1 MTGFARLIISLFRFT
16 RRANGLTYLSC
27 STKIQPLHPFFHL
40 NICMIYSNMPHPHHM
55 IYLIL
60 LDIFT
65 FIKVFLI
72 CLRREKKGGQTTKNL
87 SWGRKIRFMGGEG
100 GGGVKQGGGGAIEI
114 HLIYA

>member
-1 MTGFARLIISLFRFT
+1 MTGFARLIISLSLHT
-16 RRANGLTYLSC
+16 KALRANGLTYLSC

-72 CLRREKKGGQTTKNL
+72 CLQGEKKGGQTTKNL

-100 GGGVKQGGGGAIEI
+100 GGGETRRWGGD
-114 HLIYA
+114 

>member
-1 MTGFARLIISLFRFT
+1 MTGFARLIISLSLHT
-16 RRANGLTYLSC
+16 KALRANGLTYLSC

-65 FIKVFLI
+65 FIKVI
-72 CLRREKKGGQTTKNL
+72 
-87 SWGRKIRFMGGEG
+87 
-100 GGGVKQGGGGAIEI
+100 
-114 HLIYA
+114 LIYIFVVGYKFIYIFIYIFLCPL